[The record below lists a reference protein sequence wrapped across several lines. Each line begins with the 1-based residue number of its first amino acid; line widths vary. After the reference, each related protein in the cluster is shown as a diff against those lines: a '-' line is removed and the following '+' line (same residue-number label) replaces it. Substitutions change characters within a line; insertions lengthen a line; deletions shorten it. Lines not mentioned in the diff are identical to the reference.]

1 MTGACP
7 VHVPVLYAC
16 GMRVKMGRVVSYNDG
31 VQRCTFCGKSEHE
44 VHRLV
49 AGAGVAICDECIGL
63 CVQILSEENAKDS
76 RLEVL
81 KLPKPSQIRDV
92 LDQYV
97 IGQNDAKRTLS
108 VAVYNHFKRAQIERH
123 DANAHRQFEQ
133 SRLADSTRSILDPLD
148 EVSVAKSNILLL
160 GPTGVGK
167 TYLAQTLAKAMQVPF
182 IIVDATSITEAGYV
196 GDDVEMVLSRLLQAA
211 DGDVDRA
218 RHGIVYIDEVDKIAR
233 KSGDN
238 TSMTRDV
245 SGEGV
250 QQALLKIL
258 EGTLVHVPVDG
269 AHRHKDGETVELD
282 TSDILFICGGAF
294 VGLDEI
300 VSRRLGRHESGFGAS
315 WRVNPIDEHEIYRQV
330 NADDL
335 AEFGLLPEFIGRLP
349 VVCTLGELTVDDLKD
364 VLTKPTN
371 ALLKQY
377 QKLFSVDGVTLTFT
391 DAAVEAIASTALE
404 RGVGARGLRSIIES
418 ILEETM
424 FELPNMDD
432 VTEVVVNADC
442 VTEGVPPQMVRPER
456 RRVIHA
462 L

>member
-133 SRLADSTRSILDPLD
+133 SGLADSARSILDPLD

-442 VTEGVPPQMVRPER
+442 VTEGVPPQMVRPEQ

>member
-1 MTGACP
+1 MRAQCTCP
-7 VHVPVLYAC
+7 FLYAC

-133 SRLADSTRSILDPLD
+133 SGLADSARSILDPLD

-218 RHGIVYIDEVDKIAR
+218 RYGIVYIDEVDKIAR

-330 NADDL
+330 NAEDL

-442 VTEGVPPQMVRPER
+442 VTEGVPPQMVRPEQR
-456 RRVIHA
+456 RGIHA

>member
-1 MTGACP
+1 
-7 VHVPVLYAC
+7 
-16 GMRVKMGRVVSYNDG
+16 MGRVVSYNDG
-31 VQRCTFCGKSEHE
+31 VQRGTFCGKSEHE

-160 GPTGVGK
+160 GPPGVGK

-218 RHGIVYIDEVDKIAR
+218 RHGIVNINEVDKIAR

-294 VGLDEI
+294 DGLEKIIQRRMGEKVIGFNSEI
-300 VSRRLGRHESGFGAS
+300 MLEKPEEAKILS
-315 WRVNPIDEHEIYRQV
+315 QV
-330 NADDL
+330 RPEDL
-335 AEFGLLPEFIGRLP
+335 LKFGLIPEFIGRLP
-349 VVCTLGELTVDDLKD
+349 VMVTLDELSEDALVRIITEPK
-364 VLTKPTN
+364 N

-377 QKLFSVDGVTLTFT
+377 KKLFKIDGVELEIKE
-391 DAAVEAIASTALE
+391 DAIRAVAQKALE
-404 RGVGARGLRSIIES
+404 RKTGARGLRSI
-418 ILEETM
+418 LEGVMTDIMYEI
-424 FELPNMDD
+424 PSRDD
-432 VTEVVVNADC
+432 VTKCIITKETI
-442 VTEGVPPQMVRPER
+442 TEGARPILETGKKEE
-456 RRVIHA
+456 VEA
-462 L
+462 S

>member
-1 MTGACP
+1 
-7 VHVPVLYAC
+7 
-16 GMRVKMGRVVSYNDG
+16 MGRVVSYNDG

-250 QQALLKIL
+250 QLSKIL
-258 EGTLVHVPVDG
+258 
-269 AHRHKDGETVELD
+269 KWEL
-282 TSDILFICGGAF
+282 
-294 VGLDEI
+294 
-300 VSRRLGRHESGFGAS
+300 
-315 WRVNPIDEHEIYRQV
+315 
-330 NADDL
+330 
-335 AEFGLLPEFIGRLP
+335 LLE
-349 VVCTLGELTVDDLKD
+349 
-364 VLTKPTN
+364 
-371 ALLKQY
+371 
-377 QKLFSVDGVTLTFT
+377 
-391 DAAVEAIASTALE
+391 
-404 RGVGARGLRSIIES
+404 
-418 ILEETM
+418 
-424 FELPNMDD
+424 
-432 VTEVVVNADC
+432 
-442 VTEGVPPQMVRPER
+442 
-456 RRVIHA
+456 
-462 L
+462 

>member
-1 MTGACP
+1 
-7 VHVPVLYAC
+7 
-16 GMRVKMGRVVSYNDG
+16 MGRVVSYNDG

-233 KSGDN
+233 KSEN
-238 TSMTRDV
+238 TSITRDV

>member
-1 MTGACP
+1 
-7 VHVPVLYAC
+7 
-16 GMRVKMGRVVSYNDG
+16 MGRVVSYNDG

-250 QQALLKIL
+250 QQALLKIV
-258 EGTLVHVPVDG
+258 EGTEASVPPQG
-269 AHRHKDGETVELD
+269 GRKHPQQELIHID
-282 TSDILFICGGAF
+282 TTNILFILGGAF
-294 VGLDEI
+294 VGLADI
-300 VSRRLGRHESGFGAS
+300 IADRVGKKGLGF
-315 WRVNPIDEHEIYRQV
+315 
-330 NADDL
+330 NA
-335 AEFGLLPEFIGRLP
+335 ELPESKKHAEAELLARVLPEDLNKYGMIPEFVGRIP
-349 VVCTLGELTVDDLKD
+349 VVTSLNELSEEDLVRILTEPKNALVKQYTKMFEFED
-364 VLTKPTN
+364 SVLTFEPE
-371 ALLKQY
+371 ALK
-377 QKLFSVDGVTLTFT
+377 
-391 DAAVEAIASTALE
+391 AIAHEAVEHGT
-404 RGVGARGLRSIIES
+404 GDRGLRSICERVLQDVMYDLPEQKGPSTVTIRATDITGETKPDIEPTDGA
-418 ILEETM
+418 EA
-424 FELPNMDD
+424 LPAGD
-432 VTEVVVNADC
+432 AASL
-442 VTEGVPPQMVRPER
+442 QS
-456 RRVIHA
+456 A
-462 L
+462 

>member
-1 MTGACP
+1 M
-7 VHVPVLYAC
+7 
-16 GMRVKMGRVVSYNDG
+16 
-31 VQRCTFCGKSEHE
+31 
-44 VHRLV
+44 
-49 AGAGVAICDECIGL
+49 
-63 CVQILSEENAKDS
+63 
-76 RLEVL
+76 
-81 KLPKPSQIRDV
+81 
-92 LDQYV
+92 
-97 IGQNDAKRTLS
+97 
-108 VAVYNHFKRAQIERH
+108 
-123 DANAHRQFEQ
+123 
-133 SRLADSTRSILDPLD
+133 
-148 EVSVAKSNILLL
+148 
-160 GPTGVGK
+160 
-167 TYLAQTLAKAMQVPF
+167 
-182 IIVDATSITEAGYV
+182 
-196 GDDVEMVLSRLLQAA
+196 
-211 DGDVDRA
+211 
-218 RHGIVYIDEVDKIAR
+218 
-233 KSGDN
+233 
-238 TSMTRDV
+238 
-245 SGEGV
+245 
-250 QQALLKIL
+250 
-258 EGTLVHVPVDG
+258 
-269 AHRHKDGETVELD
+269 
-282 TSDILFICGGAF
+282 
-294 VGLDEI
+294 
-300 VSRRLGRHESGFGAS
+300 
-315 WRVNPIDEHEIYRQV
+315 NPIDEHEIYRQV

>member
-1 MTGACP
+1 
-7 VHVPVLYAC
+7 
-16 GMRVKMGRVVSYNDG
+16 MGRVVSYNDG

-160 GPTGVGK
+160 GLTGVGK